1 MKKQITIIAAIFALA
16 GAAHAGGIQGRVVDS
31 NGYARSNVKISV
43 SGHRQTTTTDSRGY
57 YTLKLPSYADNTRVN
72 VYVNGKL
79 AVNCLVPA
87 GEANST
93 VDVTLIRK

>member
-1 MKKQITIIAAIFALA
+1 MVTFFALA
-16 GAAHAGGIQGRVVDS
+16 GFALAGGIEGRVVDA
-31 NGYARSNVKISV
+31 NGDGRINVRISV

-57 YTLKLPSYADNTRVN
+57 YTLKLPAVADGTRVN

-79 AVNCLVPA
+79 AVNCLIPV
-87 GEANST
+87 GDANSQ

>member
-1 MKKQITIIAAIFALA
+1 MKKHITAFAATFALA
-16 GAAHAGGIQGRVVDS
+16 GAALAGGIEGRVVDS

-57 YTLKLPSYADNTRVN
+57 YTLKLPTHADGTRVN

-79 AVNCLVPA
+79 AVNCLVPV
-87 GEANST
+87 GDANST
-93 VDVTLIRK
+93 VMVTLIRK